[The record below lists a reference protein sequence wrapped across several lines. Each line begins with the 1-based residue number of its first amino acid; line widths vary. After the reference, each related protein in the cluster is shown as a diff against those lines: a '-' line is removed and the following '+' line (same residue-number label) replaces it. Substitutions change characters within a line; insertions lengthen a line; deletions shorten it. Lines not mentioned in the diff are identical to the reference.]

1 MQSDDEIQ
9 TTLSKWPFIIGDIL
23 LVATALSIGILSDWQ
38 LTNWQVA
45 TCVVSVAL
53 GAAIFI
59 LPYIVEFQV
68 RVREERE
75 DRSADLRILQK
86 RFISTQDQ
94 LELVGDRMETLEA
107 NLVHLSQ
114 DKPEDEAIG
123 SLRSDLAAL
132 HVKVTAMPA
141 VSKKDPSMEEPPEAE
156 AQPKAKK
163 PKGARKSPKSE
174 PEAVK
179 PVDEVEI
186 AKEEP
191 DTEEEPPIVESISEP
206 VEEEPA
212 EVVETAKEDPVEA
225 APDEKMDEPKAKPA
239 AKKKTAKKATKKVA
253 KKGVKKE
260 EPELVTEE
268 DSAKKD
274 EESVEKDTPEDVV
287 VEDLIVV
294 PLEEEEAD
302 AEPVASEPETI
313 VVEPEIEDKPQEE
326 VQEKKEV
333 DDSPELEPEA
343 EDMFE
348 EAVPEQAE
356 KRVPTKKSDTAVIAS
371 VFIGI
376 GNKPFLRGSGAGLN
390 WDSGVAMEFEEIG
403 KWRWIAPSEQ
413 EGPIELQ
420 IYRNDED
427 PDSTG
432 KYTLEPGQQ
441 LDISPVF

>member
-114 DKPEDEAIG
+114 DKSEDEAIG

-132 HVKVTAMPA
+132 HLKVASLPA
-141 VSKKDPSMEEPPEAE
+141 APVKDPTLQGSPKAE
-156 AQPKAKK
+156 TQPKVKK
-163 PKGARKSPKSE
+163 PKGARKIPKSE

-179 PVDEVEI
+179 PADEAVV
-186 AKEEP
+186 AKEVP
-191 DTEEEPPIVESISEP
+191 AAEEDSPIPEP
-206 VEEEPA
+206 VEEEPT
-212 EVVETAKEDPVEA
+212 EVVETAKEDPVDAFPE
-225 APDEKMDEPKAKPA
+225 EKMDEPKTKPT
-239 AKKKTAKKATKKVA
+239 AKKKTAKKVAKKATKKAA
-253 KKGVKKE
+253 KKD
-260 EPELVTEE
+260 EPELVPEE
-268 DSAKKD
+268 DSGKR
-274 EESVEKDTPEDVV
+274 EVESVEKDIPEEVV

-302 AEPVASEPETI
+302 AEPITSEPETI
-313 VVEPEIEDKPQEE
+313 VEPVIENKEQEE
-326 VQEKKEV
+326 VPSEKEV
-333 DDSPELEPEA
+333 DDSPEIESEA

-348 EAVPEQAE
+348 EAVPQQAE
-356 KRVPTKKSDTAVIAS
+356 KRVPTKKSDTAVIAT

-390 WDSGVAMEFEEIG
+390 WESGVAMEFEEIG

>member
-94 LELVGDRMETLEA
+94 LELVRDRMETLEA

-114 DKPEDEAIG
+114 NKPEDEAIG

-132 HVKVTAMPA
+132 YVKVEAMPTISEKNP
-141 VSKKDPSMEEPPEAE
+141 VMEKPPEAE
-156 AQPKAKK
+156 VQPKAKK

-174 PEAVK
+174 PETEK
-179 PVDEVEI
+179 PEVVE
-186 AKEEP
+186 AEK
-191 DTEEEPPIVESISEP
+191 EEPPIVES
-206 VEEEPA
+206 V
-212 EVVETAKEDPVEA
+212 DA
-225 APDEKMDEPKAKPA
+225 APDKKMDEPKVKPA
-239 AKKKTAKKATKKVA
+239 AKKKTAKKATKKVTKKAA
-253 KKGVKKE
+253 KKAAKKE
-260 EPELVTEE
+260 EPELFTEE
-268 DSAKKD
+268 DSVKKD
-274 EESVEKDTPEDVV
+274 EESVEKDTPEDAV

-302 AEPVASEPETI
+302 AESVASEPETI
-313 VVEPEIEDKPQEE
+313 VEPVTEDKPQEE
-326 VQEKKEV
+326 DKSEKEV
-333 DDSPELEPEA
+333 DDSPKLEPEG

-356 KRVPTKKSDTAVIAS
+356 KRVPTKKSDTAVIAT

-376 GNKPFLRGSGAGLN
+376 GNKPYLRGSGAGLN
-390 WDSGVAMEFEEIG
+390 WDNGVAMEFEEIG

-413 EGPIELQ
+413 EEPIELQ

-441 LDISPVF
+441 LDISPVFKGAQ

>member
-75 DRSADLRILQK
+75 DRSADLRVLQK

-114 DKPEDEAIG
+114 DKSENEAIG

-132 HVKVTAMPA
+132 HLKVASLPA
-141 VSKKDPSMEEPPEAE
+141 APVKDPTLEGSPKAE
-156 AQPKAKK
+156 TQPKVKK
-163 PKGARKSPKSE
+163 PKGARKIPKSE
-174 PEAVK
+174 AEAVK
-179 PVDEVEI
+179 PADEAVV
-186 AKEEP
+186 AKEVP
-191 DTEEEPPIVESISEP
+191 TAEEESPIPEP
-206 VEEEPA
+206 VEEEPS
-212 EVVETAKEDPVEA
+212 ENVKPAKEDPVDA
-225 APDEKMDEPKAKPA
+225 SPDEKMDEPKTKPTAKKKA
-239 AKKKTAKKATKKVA
+239 AKKAAKKATKKAA
-253 KKGVKKE
+253 KKD
-260 EPELVTEE
+260 EPELVPQE
-268 DSAKKD
+268 DSGKR
-274 EESVEKDTPEDVV
+274 EVESVEKDIPEEVV

-294 PLEEEEAD
+294 PLEEEE
-302 AEPVASEPETI
+302 PETI
-313 VVEPEIEDKPQEE
+313 VEPVIEDKAQEE
-326 VQEKKEV
+326 VQSEKDV
-333 DDSPELEPEA
+333 DDSPEIEPEA

-356 KRVPTKKSDTAVIAS
+356 KRVPTKKSDTAVIAT

-390 WDSGVAMEFEEIG
+390 WESGVAMEFEEIG

>member
-53 GAAIFI
+53 GASIFI

-114 DKPEDEAIG
+114 DKSEDEAIG

-132 HVKVTAMPA
+132 HLKVASLPA
-141 VSKKDPSMEEPPEAE
+141 APVKDPTLEGSPKAE
-156 AQPKAKK
+156 TQPKVKK
-163 PKGARKSPKSE
+163 PKGARKIPKSE

-179 PVDEVEI
+179 PADEAVV
-186 AKEEP
+186 AKEVP
-191 DTEEEPPIVESISEP
+191 TAEEESPITEP
-206 VEEEPA
+206 VEEEPT
-212 EVVETAKEDPVEA
+212 ENVKPAKEDPVDA
-225 APDEKMDEPKAKPA
+225 SPDEKMDEPKTKPT
-239 AKKKTAKKATKKVA
+239 AKKKTAKKAAKKATKKAA
-253 KKGVKKE
+253 KKD
-260 EPELVTEE
+260 EPELVPEE
-268 DSAKKD
+268 DSGKR
-274 EESVEKDTPEDVV
+274 EVESVEKDIPEEVV

-294 PLEEEEAD
+294 PLEEEE
-302 AEPVASEPETI
+302 PETI
-313 VVEPEIEDKPQEE
+313 VEPVIDDKAQEE
-326 VQEKKEV
+326 VQSEKEV
-333 DDSPELEPEA
+333 DDSPEIESEA
-343 EDMFE
+343 EYMFE

-356 KRVPTKKSDTAVIAS
+356 KRVPTKKSDTAVIAT

-390 WDSGVAMEFEEIG
+390 WESGVAMEFEEIG

>member
-94 LELVGDRMETLEA
+94 LELVGDRMQTLEA

-114 DKPEDEAIG
+114 DKPEDEAID

-132 HVKVTAMPA
+132 HVKVASLPIA
-141 VSKKDPSMEEPPEAE
+141 PVKDPTLEESPKAE
-156 AQPKAKK
+156 TQPKVKK
-163 PKGARKSPKSE
+163 PKEAPKSPKSG
-174 PEAVK
+174 PEIVK
-179 PVDEVEI
+179 PAVVVEADKEEPVKDPV

-191 DTEEEPPIVESISEP
+191 VDEPIDEP
-206 VEEEPA
+206 V
-212 EVVETAKEDPVEA
+212 EVVETTKEEPVDA
-225 APDEKMDEPKAKPA
+225 VPDEKMDEPKAKPV
-239 AKKKTAKKATKKVA
+239 AKKKTAKKATKKAA
-253 KKGVKKE
+253 KKAAKKD
-260 EPELVTEE
+260 EPELVPEE
-268 DSAKKD
+268 DSDKQ
-274 EESVEKDTPEDVV
+274 EVESVEKDIPEEVV

-302 AEPVASEPETI
+302 AEPLASEPEI
-313 VVEPEIEDKPQEE
+313 VVEPKIEDKPQEE
-326 VQEKKEV
+326 VQEKEEV
-333 DDSPELEPEA
+333 DDSSEPEG

-376 GNKPFLRGSGAGLN
+376 GNKPYLRGSGAGLN
-390 WDSGVAMEFEEIG
+390 WESGVAMEFEEIG

>member
-114 DKPEDEAIG
+114 DKSEDEAIG

-132 HVKVTAMPA
+132 HLKVASLPA
-141 VSKKDPSMEEPPEAE
+141 APVKDPTLEGSPKAE
-156 AQPKAKK
+156 TQPKVKK
-163 PKGARKSPKSE
+163 PKGARKIPKSE

-179 PVDEVEI
+179 PADEAVV
-186 AKEEP
+186 AKEVP
-191 DTEEEPPIVESISEP
+191 TAEEESPITEP
-206 VEEEPA
+206 VEEEPT
-212 EVVETAKEDPVEA
+212 ENVKPAKEDPVDA
-225 APDEKMDEPKAKPA
+225 SPDEKMDEPKTKPT
-239 AKKKTAKKATKKVA
+239 AKKKTAKKAAKKATKKAA
-253 KKGVKKE
+253 KKD
-260 EPELVTEE
+260 EPELVPEE
-268 DSAKKD
+268 DSGKR
-274 EESVEKDTPEDVV
+274 EVESVEKDIPEEVV

-294 PLEEEEAD
+294 PLEEEE
-302 AEPVASEPETI
+302 PETI
-313 VVEPEIEDKPQEE
+313 VEPVIDDKAQEE
-326 VQEKKEV
+326 VQSEKEV
-333 DDSPELEPEA
+333 DDSPEIESEA

-348 EAVPEQAE
+348 EVVPEQAE
-356 KRVPTKKSDTAVIAS
+356 KRVPTKKSDTAVIAT

-390 WDSGVAMEFEEIG
+390 WESGVAMEFEEIG

>member
-94 LELVGDRMETLEA
+94 LELVGDRLQTLEA

-114 DKPEDEAIG
+114 DKPEDEVID

-132 HVKVTAMPA
+132 HVKVASLPA
-141 VSKKDPSMEEPPEAE
+141 APVKDPTLEESPKAE
-156 AQPKAKK
+156 TQPKVKK
-163 PKGARKSPKSE
+163 PKEAPKNPKSE
-174 PEAVK
+174 PEIVK
-179 PVDEVEI
+179 PAVVVE
-186 AKEEP
+186 ADKEEP
-191 DTEEEPPIVESISEP
+191 IDEP
-206 VEEEPA
+206 V
-212 EVVETAKEDPVEA
+212 EVVETTKEEPVDA
-225 APDEKMDEPKAKPA
+225 VPDEKMDEPKAKPA
-239 AKKKTAKKATKKVA
+239 AKKKTAKKTAKKATKKAA
-253 KKGVKKE
+253 KKD
-260 EPELVTEE
+260 EPELVPVE
-268 DSAKKD
+268 DSDKQ
-274 EESVEKDTPEDVV
+274 EVESVEKDIPEEVV

-302 AEPVASEPETI
+302 AEPLASEPEI
-313 VVEPEIEDKPQEE
+313 VVEPKIEDKPQEE
-326 VQEKKEV
+326 VQEKEEV
-333 DDSPELEPEA
+333 DDSSEPEG

-376 GNKPFLRGSGAGLN
+376 GNKPYLRGSGAGLN
-390 WDSGVAMEFEEIG
+390 WESGVAMEFEEIG

>member
-1 MQSDDEIQ
+1 
-9 TTLSKWPFIIGDIL
+9 
-23 LVATALSIGILSDWQ
+23 
-38 LTNWQVA
+38 
-45 TCVVSVAL
+45 
-53 GAAIFI
+53 
-59 LPYIVEFQV
+59 
-68 RVREERE
+68 
-75 DRSADLRILQK
+75 
-86 RFISTQDQ
+86 
-94 LELVGDRMETLEA
+94 
-107 NLVHLSQ
+107 
-114 DKPEDEAIG
+114 
-123 SLRSDLAAL
+123 
-132 HVKVTAMPA
+132 MPA
-141 VSKKDPSMEEPPEAE
+141 TSGKAPVMEEPPEAE
-156 AQPKAKK
+156 AQAKAKK

-186 AKEEP
+186 AKEGP
-191 DTEEEPPIVESISEP
+191 DAEKEPPIVEPLSEPTAEP

-212 EVVETAKEDPVEA
+212 ELVETAKEDPVEA

-239 AKKKTAKKATKKVA
+239 AKKKTAKKATKKAA
-253 KKGVKKE
+253 KKVVKKE

-268 DSAKKD
+268 DSANKD
-274 EESVEKDTPEDVV
+274 EESVEKDTPENAV

-313 VVEPEIEDKPQEE
+313 VESVIEDKPQEE
-326 VQEKKEV
+326 VQSVKEV

-348 EAVPEQAE
+348 EAVSEQAE

-420 IYRNDED
+420 LYRNDED

-432 KYTLEPGQQ
+432 KYTIEPGQQ

>member
-174 PEAVK
+174 PEIVK
-179 PVDEVEI
+179 
-186 AKEEP
+186 
-191 DTEEEPPIVESISEP
+191 
-206 VEEEPA
+206 PA
-212 EVVETAKEDPVEA
+212 EVVETTKEDPVEA

-313 VVEPEIEDKPQEE
+313 VEPEIEDKPQEE
-326 VQEKKEV
+326 VQSEKEV

-376 GNKPFLRGSGAGLN
+376 GNKPYLRGSGAGLN

-420 IYRNDED
+420 LYRNDED